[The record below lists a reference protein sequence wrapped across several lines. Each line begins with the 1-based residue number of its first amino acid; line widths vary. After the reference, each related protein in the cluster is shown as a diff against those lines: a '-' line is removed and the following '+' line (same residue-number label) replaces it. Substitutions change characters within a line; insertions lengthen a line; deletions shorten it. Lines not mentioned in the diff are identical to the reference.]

1 MNRESLF
8 WPLLLVICML
18 VVAGVCSSQDQQK
31 QTPVPEAQA
40 KAGEPGSD
48 KGEDFEDD
56 RNLTKEQREALEKKS
71 CGATDVKFKT
81 ETDKNQHPTPDA
93 PSDKAMIYVIRPTMW
108 GNKVQTKLAVDG
120 KWLGANRGNNY
131 FFFTLDP
138 GEHYFCSQAENRS
151 LVTLKVEA
159 GKTYFLQ
166 QKIKM
171 GAFKARTKLV
181 KVGDSEGREGLGK
194 CHLATWTEKAP

>member
-1 MNRESLF
+1 MNRKSLF

-18 VVAGVCSSQDQQK
+18 VGPGVCSTQEQQK
-31 QTPVPEAQA
+31 QTPAPEAQA
-40 KAGEPGSD
+40 KTGQTGSEKEEEFEED
-48 KGEDFEDD
+48 K
-56 RNLTKEQREALEKKS
+56 NLTKEQREALEKKA
-71 CGATDVKFKT
+71 CGLTDVKFKT
-81 ETDKNQHPTPDA
+81 DTDKNQHPTPEA
-93 PSDKAMIYVIRPTMW
+93 PADKAMIYVIRPTMW

-131 FFFTLDP
+131 FFFALDP

-151 LVTLKVEA
+151 LVTVKVEA

-166 QKIKM
+166 QKVKM

-181 KVGDSEGREGLGK
+181 KVSDTEGREGLAK
-194 CHLATWTEKAP
+194 CHLSTWTEK